1 MRNDIKIVY
10 MGTSEFS
17 SKILEFLIENKVN
30 VVGVVSQPDKEVGR
44 KNKIQPTP
52 VKEVALK
59 YGIEVF
65 QPIKI
70 RDDYEFIANKNPD
83 IVLTCAY
90 GQIVPQAVL
99 DIPKYKCINIHGS
112 LLPKYRGAA
121 PIQYAILND
130 EKQTGVTYMEM
141 IKKMDAGCMY
151 FKTFVDIENN
161 DNAQDIFDKLLVTVK
176 DTVIDFLD
184 DFVEGKIEGIEQ
196 NEEDVTFS
204 KMIKREDEVI
214 DWNDSKRNI
223 HNKVRAF
230 NPSPIAYTT
239 LNDVNIKIYEGEETS
254 ENISG
259 EVGEIVKA
267 NKEGIFVRCS
277 DGVYKITKLQPAG
290 KKVMDSRDYINGNK
304 KGKLV
309 LVTSIS
315 PTDSGEGK
323 TTTSIGLVDSLNKLG
338 KLAIGSLREPSMGP
352 VFGKKGG
359 ATGSGKASLKDDT
372 KINMN
377 SQTSKPGI

>member
-151 FKTFVDIENN
+151 SKTFVDIENN

-290 KKVMDSRDYINGNK
+290 KKEMDSRDYINGNK
-304 KGKLV
+304 DLVGKMFYVREV
-309 LVTSIS
+309 L
-315 PTDSGEGK
+315 
-323 TTTSIGLVDSLNKLG
+323 
-338 KLAIGSLREPSMGP
+338 
-352 VFGKKGG
+352 
-359 ATGSGKASLKDDT
+359 
-372 KINMN
+372 
-377 SQTSKPGI
+377 

>member
-151 FKTFVDIENN
+151 SKTFVDIENN

-230 NPSPIAYTT
+230 NPSPVAYTT
-239 LNDVNIKIYEGEETS
+239 LNDINIKIYEGEETS

-304 KGKLV
+304 DLVGKMFYVREV
-309 LVTSIS
+309 L
-315 PTDSGEGK
+315 
-323 TTTSIGLVDSLNKLG
+323 
-338 KLAIGSLREPSMGP
+338 
-352 VFGKKGG
+352 
-359 ATGSGKASLKDDT
+359 
-372 KINMN
+372 
-377 SQTSKPGI
+377 

>member
-44 KNKIQPTP
+44 KNKIQVTP

-70 RDDYEFIANKNPD
+70 KDDYEFIANKNPD

-141 IKKMDAGCMY
+141 VKKMDAGCMY
-151 FKTFVDIENN
+151 SKTFVDIDNN

-176 DTVIDFLD
+176 ETVIDFLD
-184 DFVEGKIEGIEQ
+184 DFVEGKIVGIDQ
-196 NEEDVTFS
+196 NEEEVTFS

-230 NPSPIAYTT
+230 NPSPVAYTI

-254 ENISG
+254 EDIHG
-259 EVGEIVKA
+259 EVGEIIKA

-304 KGKLV
+304 DLVGKMFYVREV
-309 LVTSIS
+309 L
-315 PTDSGEGK
+315 
-323 TTTSIGLVDSLNKLG
+323 
-338 KLAIGSLREPSMGP
+338 
-352 VFGKKGG
+352 
-359 ATGSGKASLKDDT
+359 
-372 KINMN
+372 
-377 SQTSKPGI
+377 

>member
-1 MRNDIKIVY
+1 
-10 MGTSEFS
+10 
-17 SKILEFLIENKVN
+17 
-30 VVGVVSQPDKEVGR
+30 
-44 KNKIQPTP
+44 
-52 VKEVALK
+52 
-59 YGIEVF
+59 
-65 QPIKI
+65 
-70 RDDYEFIANKNPD
+70 
-83 IVLTCAY
+83 
-90 GQIVPQAVL
+90 
-99 DIPKYKCINIHGS
+99 
-112 LLPKYRGAA
+112 
-121 PIQYAILND
+121 
-130 EKQTGVTYMEM
+130 MEM

-151 FKTFVDIENN
+151 SKTFVDIENN

-184 DFVEGKIEGIEQ
+184 DFVEGKIDGIEQ

-304 KGKLV
+304 DLVGKMFYVREV
-309 LVTSIS
+309 L
-315 PTDSGEGK
+315 
-323 TTTSIGLVDSLNKLG
+323 
-338 KLAIGSLREPSMGP
+338 
-352 VFGKKGG
+352 
-359 ATGSGKASLKDDT
+359 
-372 KINMN
+372 
-377 SQTSKPGI
+377 

>member
-52 VKEVALK
+52 VKEVAIK

-151 FKTFVDIENN
+151 SKTFVDIENN
-161 DNAQDIFDKLLVTVK
+161 DNAQNIFDKLLVTVK

-304 KGKLV
+304 DLVGKMFYVREV
-309 LVTSIS
+309 L
-315 PTDSGEGK
+315 
-323 TTTSIGLVDSLNKLG
+323 
-338 KLAIGSLREPSMGP
+338 
-352 VFGKKGG
+352 
-359 ATGSGKASLKDDT
+359 
-372 KINMN
+372 
-377 SQTSKPGI
+377 

>member
-151 FKTFVDIENN
+151 SKTFVDIENN

-184 DFVEGKIEGIEQ
+184 DFVEGKIDGIEQ

-304 KGKLV
+304 DLVGKMFYVREV
-309 LVTSIS
+309 L
-315 PTDSGEGK
+315 
-323 TTTSIGLVDSLNKLG
+323 
-338 KLAIGSLREPSMGP
+338 
-352 VFGKKGG
+352 
-359 ATGSGKASLKDDT
+359 
-372 KINMN
+372 
-377 SQTSKPGI
+377 

>member
-151 FKTFVDIENN
+151 SKTFVDIENN

-304 KGKLV
+304 DLVGKMFYVREV
-309 LVTSIS
+309 L
-315 PTDSGEGK
+315 
-323 TTTSIGLVDSLNKLG
+323 
-338 KLAIGSLREPSMGP
+338 
-352 VFGKKGG
+352 
-359 ATGSGKASLKDDT
+359 
-372 KINMN
+372 
-377 SQTSKPGI
+377 

>member
-151 FKTFVDIENN
+151 SKTFVDIENN

-196 NEEDVTFS
+196 NEEEVTFS

-304 KGKLV
+304 DLVGKMFYVREV
-309 LVTSIS
+309 L
-315 PTDSGEGK
+315 
-323 TTTSIGLVDSLNKLG
+323 
-338 KLAIGSLREPSMGP
+338 
-352 VFGKKGG
+352 
-359 ATGSGKASLKDDT
+359 
-372 KINMN
+372 
-377 SQTSKPGI
+377 

>member
-141 IKKMDAGCMY
+141 VKKMDAGCMY
-151 FKTFVDIENN
+151 SKTFVDIENN

-184 DFVEGKIEGIEQ
+184 DFVEGKIDGIEQ

-304 KGKLV
+304 DLVGKMFYVREV
-309 LVTSIS
+309 L
-315 PTDSGEGK
+315 
-323 TTTSIGLVDSLNKLG
+323 
-338 KLAIGSLREPSMGP
+338 
-352 VFGKKGG
+352 
-359 ATGSGKASLKDDT
+359 
-372 KINMN
+372 
-377 SQTSKPGI
+377 

>member
-44 KNKIQPTP
+44 KNKIQVTP

-70 RDDYEFIANKNPD
+70 KDDYEFIANKNPD

-141 IKKMDAGCMY
+141 VKKMDAGCMY
-151 FKTFVDIENN
+151 SKTFVDIDNN

-176 DTVIDFLD
+176 ETVIDFLD
-184 DFVEGKIEGIEQ
+184 DFVEGKIVGIEQ
-196 NEEDVTFS
+196 NEEEVTFS

-230 NPSPIAYTT
+230 NPSPVAYTI

-254 ENISG
+254 EDIHG

-304 KGKLV
+304 DLVGKMFYVREV
-309 LVTSIS
+309 L
-315 PTDSGEGK
+315 
-323 TTTSIGLVDSLNKLG
+323 
-338 KLAIGSLREPSMGP
+338 
-352 VFGKKGG
+352 
-359 ATGSGKASLKDDT
+359 
-372 KINMN
+372 
-377 SQTSKPGI
+377 

>member
-151 FKTFVDIENN
+151 SKTFVDIENN

-259 EVGEIVKA
+259 EVGEIVKV

-304 KGKLV
+304 DLVGKMFYVREV
-309 LVTSIS
+309 L
-315 PTDSGEGK
+315 
-323 TTTSIGLVDSLNKLG
+323 
-338 KLAIGSLREPSMGP
+338 
-352 VFGKKGG
+352 
-359 ATGSGKASLKDDT
+359 
-372 KINMN
+372 
-377 SQTSKPGI
+377 

>member
-304 KGKLV
+304 DLVGKMFYVREV
-309 LVTSIS
+309 L
-315 PTDSGEGK
+315 
-323 TTTSIGLVDSLNKLG
+323 
-338 KLAIGSLREPSMGP
+338 
-352 VFGKKGG
+352 
-359 ATGSGKASLKDDT
+359 
-372 KINMN
+372 
-377 SQTSKPGI
+377 

>member
-44 KNKIQPTP
+44 KNKIQVTP

-70 RDDYEFIANKNPD
+70 KDDYEFIANKNPD
-83 IVLTCAY
+83 IILTCAY

-141 IKKMDAGCMY
+141 VKKMDAGCMY
-151 FKTFVDIENN
+151 SKTFVDIDNN

-176 DTVIDFLD
+176 ETVIDFLD
-184 DFVEGKIEGIEQ
+184 DFVEGKIVGIEQ
-196 NEEDVTFS
+196 NEEEVTFS

-230 NPSPIAYTT
+230 NPSPVAYTI

-254 ENISG
+254 EDIHG

-304 KGKLV
+304 DLVGKMFYVREV
-309 LVTSIS
+309 L
-315 PTDSGEGK
+315 
-323 TTTSIGLVDSLNKLG
+323 
-338 KLAIGSLREPSMGP
+338 
-352 VFGKKGG
+352 
-359 ATGSGKASLKDDT
+359 
-372 KINMN
+372 
-377 SQTSKPGI
+377 